1 MSIGT
6 RLKNIFRVQSPATQV
21 AIIAIGLFIAQ
32 LFVYSVGTAL
42 LYTLVSVVVFGLI
55 AYLII
60 KLFDRQGA
68 YSMYT
73 IWKTLLVLYLIYFI
87 VFRVIL

>member
-32 LFVYSVGTAL
+32 LFV
-42 LYTLVSVVVFGLI
+42 
-55 AYLII
+55 
-60 KLFDRQGA
+60 
-68 YSMYT
+68 
-73 IWKTLLVLYLIYFI
+73 
-87 VFRVIL
+87 